1 MRSERLTTVI
11 KFIKKGE
18 KIMKRSLSLILALA
32 MTLTLLAGCGNKAK
46 NNDPGS
52 SGEKEMLTIAVNEDI
67 SGLDPFAQNTSLQ
80 NTYTILMYDSLLAL
94 DPATGE
100 IVPGLAESYD
110 IVSAT
115 EYVFHL
121 RSGVKFHNG
130 EDLKASDVKFSL
142 ERAAA
147 STGMASKVS
156 QIDRIEVEDDS
167 TVRIFLNVPST
178 TILNNL
184 AFCGTSIMCEEWC
197 NANQGSFK
205 HNGTGP
211 YVFREWNSGE
221 SIIFDRNDNY
231 WGDKGAMKTLKFVVM
246 NEANSRTIALETGEI
261 DVNAFPAAIDLA
273 RFESDA
279 NINVYSVPSTQ
290 VHFLSL
296 NYKMEPTSNVNVR
309 KAIACAIN
317 KQDMIS
323 VTQEGRA
330 TPMTTILGAGQQY
343 SDTSIPGYDYDLE
356 KAKEYLAAAGYP
368 NGFDLT
374 ISCRTGGVKNA
385 EVIQSQLGLIGINV
399 KIDQMENAAFV
410 DLAMSEKMQAAC
422 ASWQPATSDAD
433 NPLRNLLYSKSK
445 GSSNE
450 SRYNNPAFDAVL
462 DEALQETD
470 PEKAQELYSKA
481 QMFIYEDVPVIPLYS
496 PNWTIAANA
505 HVKNVVIPVV
515 GDAMFYKNMQWEA

>member
-1 MRSERLTTVI
+1 
-11 KFIKKGE
+11 
-18 KIMKRSLSLILALA
+18 MKRSLSLLLAFV
-32 MTLTLLAGCGNKAK
+32 MMLTLLVGCGSKTEGNGNSEAA
-46 NNDPGS
+46 
-52 SGEKEMLTIAVNEDI
+52 EKDTLVIAVDEDI

-94 DPATGE
+94 DPKTGE
-100 IVPGLAESYD
+100 IIPGLAESYD
-110 IVSAT
+110 IISAT

-156 QIDRIEVEDDS
+156 QIERIEVEDDY

-197 NANQGSFK
+197 NANKDSFK

-211 YVFREWNSGE
+211 YIFREWNSGD
-221 SIIFDRNDNY
+221 SFIVDRNENY
-231 WGDKGAMKTLKFVVM
+231 WGEKGAMKTLKFVVM
-246 NEANSRTIALETGEI
+246 SEANSRTIALETGEI
-261 DVNAFPAAIDLA
+261 DINAMPAAVDIN
-273 RFESDA
+273 RFENNPDIA
-279 NINVYSVPSTQ
+279 VYSVPSTQ
-290 VHFLSL
+290 VYYFSM
-296 NYKMEPTSNVNVR
+296 NNKMGPTSDVNVR

-323 VTQEGRA
+323 VAQEGRGV
-330 TPMTTILGAGQQY
+330 PMTTIVGAGQQY
-343 SDTSIPGYDYDLE
+343 SDTSTPGYEYNLE
-356 KAKEYLAAAGYP
+356 KAKEYLVAAGYP
-368 NGFDLT
+368 DGFDLT
-374 ISCRTGGVKNA
+374 ISCRAGGSLTNA
-385 EVIQSQLGLIGINV
+385 EVVQAQLGQIGINV
-399 KIDQMENAAFV
+399 KIDQMEGAAYI
-410 DLAMSEKMQAAC
+410 DLAMSEKMQSTC

-433 NPLRNLLYSKSK
+433 NPLRNLLYSQSK
-445 GSSNE
+445 ASSND
-450 SRYNNPAFDAVL
+450 SLYNNPAYDAVL

-470 PEKAQELYSKA
+470 PAKAQKLYSEA
-481 QMFIYEDVPVIPLYS
+481 QKFIYDDVPLIPLYS

-505 HVKNVVIPVV
+505 HVKNVIIPAV
-515 GDAMFYKNMQWEA
+515 GDAMVYKTMQWEA

>member
-156 QIDRIEVEDDS
+156 QIDRVEVEDDS

-231 WGDKGAMKTLKFVVM
+231 WGEKGAMKTLKFVVM

-261 DVNAFPAAIDLA
+261 DVNAFPAAIALV
-273 RFESDA
+273 FS
-279 NINVYSVPSTQ
+279 I
-290 VHFLSL
+290 
-296 NYKMEPTSNVNVR
+296 
-309 KAIACAIN
+309 IA
-317 KQDMIS
+317 
-323 VTQEGRA
+323 V
-330 TPMTTILGAGQQY
+330 
-343 SDTSIPGYDYDLE
+343 
-356 KAKEYLAAAGYP
+356 AK
-368 NGFDLT
+368 
-374 ISCRTGGVKNA
+374 GGKNA
-385 EVIQSQLGLIGINV
+385 KKLGIIGLILSAIGLVLNAVILAYGIWM
-399 KIDQMENAAFV
+399 IRWDHMTIEN
-410 DLAMSEKMQAAC
+410 LSSIQ
-422 ASWQPATSDAD
+422 
-433 NPLRNLLYSKSK
+433 NL
-445 GSSNE
+445 
-450 SRYNNPAFDAVL
+450 NPANEKDII
-462 DEALQETD
+462 EWLQ
-470 PEKAQELYSKA
+470 Q
-481 QMFIYEDVPVIPLYS
+481 FIKVDISGMV
-496 PNWTIAANA
+496 N
-505 HVKNVVIPVV
+505 
-515 GDAMFYKNMQWEA
+515 